1 DRARCTPV
9 TSWPASAARAAATAE
24 STPPDMAASTRK
36 VITPPGYALYRAR
49 PAPRPPPTG
58 PGPRRAPA
66 PPQATPAS
74 PPAGGEARSASL
86 AGTAASRAGPGAR
99 RSPGRP
105 VAPSPPLSH
114 PPLPW
119 RGAFGA
125 LSRPPPGSAKI
136 GACLCSA
143 AAVPRRPN
151 PPPASTPSG
160 RTGPSC
166 AAPWRS
172 RSTPAPRCPRR
183 PPSGSPGSSGAS
195 TPPWA
200 GRSRPPRRPA
210 ATRWRTCSP
219 RWTPIRASCW
229 PGSPSW
235 TTRVHCSAGTARP
248 MRRRSAPGRATGRG
262 SPPRGGPAPPRA
274 GPDDEARIAAER
286 WSRAAPEEPAWAF
299 RPSLPAD
306 HEALSR
312 PLDWNGHELDLAH
325 TSVELRADP
334 RRGTLT
340 AGVYHPDF
348 MFLPEED
355 QAGVAEHVV
364 LLALG
369 EDDYV
374 RAIGAVRALV
384 EKPLDPLPPT
394 SIPSVAHQLG
404 HGSGGALVS
413 AEA

>member
-1 DRARCTPV
+1 LFRSELDDP
-9 TSWPASAARAAATAE
+9 SALLGGDGP
-24 STPPDMAASTRK
+24 S
-36 VITPPGYALYRAR
+36 YAL
-49 PAPRPPPTG
+49 TL
-58 PGPRRAPA
+58 
-66 PPQATPAS
+66 
-74 PPAGGEARSASL
+74 RS
-86 AGTAASRAGPGAR
+86 
-99 RSPGRP
+99 
-105 VAPSPPLSH
+105 
-114 PPLPW
+114 
-119 RGAFGA
+119 
-125 LSRPPPGSAKI
+125 
-136 GACLCSA
+136 
-143 AAVPRRPN
+143 
-151 PPPASTPSG
+151 
-160 RTGPSC
+160 
-166 AAPWRS
+166 
-172 RSTPAPRCPRR
+172 
-183 PPSGSPGSSGAS
+183 
-195 TPPWA
+195 
-200 GRSRPPRRPA
+200 
-210 ATRWRTCSP
+210 
-219 RWTPIRASCW
+219 
-229 PGSPSW
+229 
-235 TTRVHCSAGTARP
+235 
-248 MRRRSAPGRATGRG
+248 
-262 SPPRGGPAPPRA
+262 

-286 WSRAAPEEPAWAF
+286 WSRAAPEEPDWAF

-413 AEA
+413 AEARHPVLGPLEVLLRHPVQRRDFPVFTLLLQVVLPYGEADAEKQPKGSSAAALEAMDARLEEVLGADGALFLQQTGGGRREMLFYLVPESLVLPSVEDAVSSWSEGRPGMKTQLDPDWSVFNRITGKFRGLRS